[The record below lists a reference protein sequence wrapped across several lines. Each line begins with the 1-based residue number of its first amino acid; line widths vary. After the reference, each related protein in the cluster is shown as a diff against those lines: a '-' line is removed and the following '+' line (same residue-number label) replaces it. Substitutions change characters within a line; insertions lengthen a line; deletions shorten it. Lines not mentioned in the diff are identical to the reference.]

1 MRILVVDDE
10 PVVAETLGIIL
21 TQAGYEVETF
31 IDPEMALESL
41 QGKPAGLVLTD
52 MRMPKMNGIE
62 LANRISDLWPACPV
76 IILSGARH
84 AETAGRLPFDW
95 SPYEV
100 LYKPFHPN
108 DLLFVVARIQRA
120 AA

>member
-21 TQAGYEVETF
+21 SQAGYEVETF
-31 IDPEMALESL
+31 TDPEKALDSMRE
-41 QGKPAGLVLTD
+41 KPAGLVLTD

-62 LANRISDLWPACPV
+62 LANRISDLWPTCHV
-76 IILSGARH
+76 VILSGARH
-84 AETAGRLPFDW
+84 EDFSGRPAFDW

-100 LYKPFHPN
+100 LYKPFNPT
-108 DLLFVVARIQRA
+108 DLLFVIARIKRA